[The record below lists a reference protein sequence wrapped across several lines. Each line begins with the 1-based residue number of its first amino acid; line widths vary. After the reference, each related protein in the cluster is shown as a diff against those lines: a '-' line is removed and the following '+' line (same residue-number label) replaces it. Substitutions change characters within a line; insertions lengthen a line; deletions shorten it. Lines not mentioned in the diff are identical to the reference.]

1 MTNYQKPIPSGFGAN
16 SSTTDVIANIDLSGK
31 QVIVTGGHSGLGLET
46 TKALS
51 TAGAAVTVASRNLD
65 DARAA
70 TNGISG
76 VTVEALNLADLKSVE
91 AFAEKILKRGKHID
105 ILINNAGVMA
115 APETRVGPNWEM
127 QFATNH
133 LGHFALTNRLW
144 PVLSGGARIV
154 SVSSAGHHFSPMRWD
169 DLHFATGYDKWVAYG
184 QSKTA
189 NALFAVELDRL
200 GREKGVRAFS
210 VHPGSIAT
218 PLQRHLTVE
227 EMVAAGW
234 IDAEGNPLIPLKSP
248 EQGAATAVWV
258 ATTPQLEGFG
268 GLYCEDCDVAIR
280 ADDSTPPLVGVKAYA
295 VDENE
300 AERLWEISAELT
312 GTNAFGSQ

>member
-1 MTNYQKPIPSGFGAN
+1 MSK
-16 SSTTDVIANIDLSGK
+16 
-31 QVIVTGGHSGLGLET
+31 
-46 TKALS
+46 
-51 TAGAAVTVASRNLD
+51 AGAVVIVASRNLD
-65 DARAA
+65 EARAA
-70 TNGISG
+70 TDNIAD
-76 VTVEALNLADLKSVE
+76 VTVEALDLSDMKSVN
-91 AFAEKILKRGKHID
+91 AFAEKILERGRHID
-105 ILINNAGVMA
+105 ILMNNAGVMA
-115 APETRVGPNWEM
+115 SPETRVGPGWEM

-144 PVLSGGARIV
+144 PVLSGGARVV
-154 SVSSAGHHFSPMRWD
+154 SVSSAGHHFSPIRWD
-169 DLHFATGYDKWVAYG
+169 DLHFAGGYDKWVAYG

-189 NALFAVELDRL
+189 NALFALRLDLL
-200 GREKGVRAFS
+200 GRKEGVRAFS
-210 VHPGSIAT
+210 VHPGNIAT
-218 PLQRHLTVE
+218 PLQRHLTME

-248 EQGAATAVWV
+248 EQGAATAVWA

-300 AERLWEISAELT
+300 AAHLWEISAELT
-312 GTNAFGSQ
+312 GMNAFGSQ